1 MERRGVEEK
10 KGGENILQKI
20 RSRAGAEG
28 RTKGKERLR
37 LGIL

>member
-1 MERRGVEEK
+1 MHL
-10 KGGENILQKI
+10 NILQKI
-20 RSRAGAEG
+20 RRRAGVEG